1 MDTIDTLSERNAHF
15 AAHQF
20 NSGLAMM
27 PRLKTMII
35 GCADPRVDPA
45 DVLGLNLGDAV
56 VIRNIGGRI
65 TPATLQTM
73 AMLRLVAAADPA
85 GPPGAGWNLIVLH
98 HSDCGINRLIDY
110 PDLLAEHFGIDKAD
124 LDSKHTTDPWASVAT
139 DVAALKANPFLPAE
153 LIVSGLVYDVET
165 GLIEQVVGPEPLRN
179 DSQGDAPE
187 SMTSSPKVNVIP
199 APPQV
204 EVSPSG

>member
-1 MDTIDTLSERNAHF
+1 MDTIETLNERNKHF

-20 NSGLAMM
+20 TGELAMM
-27 PRLKTMII
+27 PALETIII
-35 GCADPRVDPA
+35 GCADPRVDPT
-45 DVLGLNLGDAV
+45 DVLGLELGDAA

-98 HSDCGINRLIDY
+98 HTDCGINRLTSY
-110 PDLLAEHFGIDKAD
+110 PDLLAEHFGIEEAE
-124 LDSKHTTDPWASVAT
+124 LDSKHISDPWASVAT

-165 GLIEQVVGPEPLRN
+165 GLVEQVVGPELLR
-179 DSQGDAPE
+179 DDRRDA
-187 SMTSSPKVNVIP
+187 TT
-199 APPQV
+199 
-204 EVSPSG
+204 